1 VKSFLYPLRNRRSSL
16 RGREHHVNQTTYVT
30 VRHDFSRPFGTV
42 LFRPV
47 YPGLPSWATLS
58 RPYGTS
64 LFRPGLSR
72 TVLGYFQKLS
82 IVPSGIVGSH
92 NLVRGLCRRL
102 GYTDSLLEETLL
114 ACLRYLAVVSLLF
127 VSSFLAHADSVGEL
141 SDSFW
146 QWRAQEQPFSTDDIP
161 RIERPA
167 NLVIDWSAQTIQQ
180 RLQQL
185 DRFEQRWKALA
196 PPAQTPVHDEV
207 DYRLLGS
214 ALARVRW
221 ELAIE
226 QGWKRDPQFY
236 VDQTLGSVFHLL
248 LQPPPFSESRQQE
261 IIKRV
266 GQIPTTLQA
275 AQQNLTDL
283 RQPFAQLAIESLDQ
297 VSERSLH
304 MQKALT
310 PYFSAA
316 NNEAL
321 QQAIPAAI
329 TALTQYRAWLTSKL
343 PAARK
348 DTAIGRDN
356 YLFFLRKVALLPYT
370 PEQLLAMSQQEW
382 SRSVAFEAYQQTR
395 LAGASPAPLFP
406 TADAQIQAEKADEE
420 KVRAFLVEQKIL
432 TVPTWMKHYRNLLL
446 PDYLEPFQDLGEN
459 DDLTGPSRLDED
471 GTSYIRVPGPNLGF
485 FKLSQA
491 HDPRP
496 ILVHEGIPGHYFQL
510 CLGWHNPDPI
520 RRHYY
525 DSGANEGLGFYAE
538 EMMLQAGFF
547 DDNPHTRETIY
558 SFMRLRALRVAVD
571 VKLALGEFTLQ
582 QGADYLARTVPM
594 DRATALDEAAMFS
607 STPGQGISYQIGK
620 LQIIRLLSDA
630 RRMPDFSMLKFNDFA
645 WNNGNVPIALQRW
658 ELLQDA
664 SDVPR

>member
-1 VKSFLYPLRNRRSSL
+1 
-16 RGREHHVNQTTYVT
+16 
-30 VRHDFSRPFGTV
+30 
-42 LFRPV
+42 
-47 YPGLPSWATLS
+47 
-58 RPYGTS
+58 
-64 LFRPGLSR
+64 
-72 TVLGYFQKLS
+72 
-82 IVPSGIVGSH
+82 
-92 NLVRGLCRRL
+92 
-102 GYTDSLLEETLL
+102 L

-127 VSSFLAHADSVGEL
+127 VSCSFARVDSVDEL

-146 QWRAQEQPFSTDDIP
+146 QWRALEQPFSADDIP

-167 NLVIDWSAQTIQQ
+167 NLVIDWSPQTIAR
-180 RLQQL
+180 RLQEL

-196 PPAQTPVHDEV
+196 PPAQTPVHDQV

-214 ALARVRW
+214 AVARVRW

-236 VDQTLGSVFHLL
+236 VDQTLGSVFQLL

-261 IIKRV
+261 IVTRIR
-266 GQIPTTLQA
+266 QIPTTLQA
-275 AQQNLTDL
+275 AEQNLTDL
-283 RQPFAQLAIESLDQ
+283 RQPFARLAIDSLDQ
-297 VSERSLH
+297 VSERSLRT
-304 MQKALT
+304 QKALA

-321 QQAIPAAI
+321 QQAMPAAI
-329 TALTQYRAWLTSKL
+329 TALTQYRAWLTTKL

-348 DTAIGRDN
+348 ETAIGRGN
-356 YLFFLRKVALLPYT
+356 YLFFLRYVALLPYT
-370 PEQLLAMSQQEW
+370 PEQLMAMSQQEW

-395 LAGASPAPLFP
+395 LAGAPPAPFFP
-406 TADAQIQAEKADEE
+406 TAEAQIKAEKGDEE

-432 TVPTWMKHYRNLLL
+432 SVPAWMKHYRNLSL
-446 PDYLEPFQDLGEN
+446 PAYLEPFQDLGEN
-459 DDLTGPSRLDED
+459 DDLTGPSRLDQD
-471 GTSYIRVPGPNLGF
+471 GTSYIRPPGPDLGF

-496 ILVHEGIPGHYFQL
+496 ILVHEGVPGHYFQL
-510 CLGWHNPDPI
+510 CLGWHNQDHI

-558 SFMRLRALRVAVD
+558 SFMRLRALRVEVD

-620 LQIIRLLSDA
+620 LQITRLLSDA
-630 RRMPDFSMLKFNDFA
+630 RRMPDFSMQKFNDFV

-664 SDVPR
+664 SDISR

>member
-1 VKSFLYPLRNRRSSL
+1 
-16 RGREHHVNQTTYVT
+16 
-30 VRHDFSRPFGTV
+30 
-42 LFRPV
+42 
-47 YPGLPSWATLS
+47 
-58 RPYGTS
+58 
-64 LFRPGLSR
+64 
-72 TVLGYFQKLS
+72 
-82 IVPSGIVGSH
+82 
-92 NLVRGLCRRL
+92 
-102 GYTDSLLEETLL
+102 L
-114 ACLRYLAVVSLLF
+114 ACLRYLAIVSLLF
-127 VSSFLAHADSVGEL
+127 VSGSLARADSVGEL

-146 QWRAQEQPFSTDDIP
+146 QWRAQEQPFSSDDIP

-167 NLVIDWSAQTIQQ
+167 NLVIDWSLQTIVQ

-185 DRFEQRWKALA
+185 DGFEQRWKALT
-196 PPAQTPVHDEV
+196 PPAQTPVHDQV

-297 VSERSLH
+297 ISERSLRT
-304 MQKALT
+304 QKALT

-329 TALTQYRAWLTSKL
+329 TALTQYRAWLTGKL

-406 TADAQIQAEKADEE
+406 TADAQIQAETADEE

-432 TVPTWMKHYRNLLL
+432 TVPAWMKHYHNLLV

-459 DDLTGPSRLDED
+459 DDLTGPSRLDQD
-471 GTSYIRVPGPNLGF
+471 GTSYIRVPGPDLGF

-496 ILVHEGIPGHYFQL
+496 ILVHEGVPGHYFQL

-558 SFMRLRALRVAVD
+558 SFMRLRALRVEVD

-607 STPGQGISYQIGK
+607 STPGQGISYHVGK

-630 RRMPDFSMLKFNDFA
+630 RRMPDFSMLKFNDFV

>member
-1 VKSFLYPLRNRRSSL
+1 M
-16 RGREHHVNQTTYVT
+16 
-30 VRHDFSRPFGTV
+30 
-42 LFRPV
+42 
-47 YPGLPSWATLS
+47 
-58 RPYGTS
+58 
-64 LFRPGLSR
+64 
-72 TVLGYFQKLS
+72 
-82 IVPSGIVGSH
+82 
-92 NLVRGLCRRL
+92 
-102 GYTDSLLEETLL
+102 

-127 VSSFLAHADSVGEL
+127 VSCSFARVDSVDEL

-146 QWRAQEQPFSTDDIP
+146 QWRAQEQPFSADDIP

-167 NLVIDWSAQTIQQ
+167 NLVIDWSPQTIAR
-180 RLQQL
+180 RLQEL

-196 PPAQTPVHDEV
+196 PPAQTPVHDQV

-214 ALARVRW
+214 AVARVRW

-236 VDQTLGSVFHLL
+236 VDQTLGSVFQLL

-261 IIKRV
+261 IVTRIR
-266 GQIPTTLQA
+266 QIPTTLQA
-275 AQQNLTDL
+275 AEQNLTDL
-283 RQPFAQLAIESLDQ
+283 RQPFARLAIDSLDQ
-297 VSERSLH
+297 VSERSLRT
-304 MQKALT
+304 QKALA

-321 QQAIPAAI
+321 QQAMPAAI
-329 TALTQYRAWLTSKL
+329 TALTQYRAWLTTKL

-348 DTAIGRDN
+348 ETAIGRDN
-356 YLFFLRKVALLPYT
+356 YLFFLRYVALLPYT
-370 PEQLLAMSQQEW
+370 PEQLMAMSQQEW

-395 LAGASPAPLFP
+395 LAGAPPAPFFP
-406 TADAQIQAEKADEE
+406 TAEAQIKAEKGDEE

-432 TVPTWMKHYRNLLL
+432 SVPAWMKHNRNLSL
-446 PDYLEPFQDLGEN
+446 PAYLEPFQDLGEN
-459 DDLTGPSRLDED
+459 DDLTGPSRLDQD
-471 GTSYIRVPGPNLGF
+471 GTSYIRPPGPDLGF

-496 ILVHEGIPGHYFQL
+496 ILVHEGVPGHYFQL
-510 CLGWHNPDPI
+510 CLGWHNQDHI

-558 SFMRLRALRVAVD
+558 SFMRLRALRVEVD

-620 LQIIRLLSDA
+620 LQITRLLSDA
-630 RRMPDFSMLKFNDFA
+630 RRMPDFSMQKFNDFV

-664 SDVPR
+664 SDISR

>member
-1 VKSFLYPLRNRRSSL
+1 MP
-16 RGREHHVNQTTYVT
+16 
-30 VRHDFSRPFGTV
+30 
-42 LFRPV
+42 
-47 YPGLPSWATLS
+47 
-58 RPYGTS
+58 
-64 LFRPGLSR
+64 
-72 TVLGYFQKLS
+72 
-82 IVPSGIVGSH
+82 
-92 NLVRGLCRRL
+92 
-102 GYTDSLLEETLL
+102 L

-127 VSSFLAHADSVGEL
+127 VSSFVAHADSVDEL
-141 SDSFW
+141 NDSFW
-146 QWRAQEQPFSTDDIP
+146 QWRAQEQPFSADDIP

-167 NLVIDWSAQTIQQ
+167 NLVIDWSPQTIAQ
-180 RLQQL
+180 RLTEL
-185 DRFEQRWKALA
+185 DRFEQRWKALV
-196 PPAQTPVHDEV
+196 PPAQTAIHDQV

-214 ALARVRW
+214 AVARVRW

-236 VDQTLGSVFHLL
+236 VDQTLGSVFQLL

-261 IIKRV
+261 IVTRIR
-266 GQIPTTLQA
+266 QIPTTLQA

-283 RQPFAQLAIESLDQ
+283 RQPFARLAIDSLDQ
-297 VSERSLH
+297 ASERSLRT
-304 MQKALT
+304 QKALA

-321 QQAIPAAI
+321 QQAMPAAI
-329 TALTQYRAWLTSKL
+329 TALTQYRTWLTTKL
-343 PAARK
+343 PSARK
-348 DTAIGRDN
+348 ETAIGRDN
-356 YLFFLRKVALLPYT
+356 YLFFLRNVALLPYT
-370 PEQLLAMSQQEW
+370 PEQLMAMSQQEW

-395 LAGASPAPLFP
+395 LAGAPPAPFFP
-406 TADAQIQAEKADEE
+406 TAEAQIQAEKTDEE

-432 TVPTWMKHYRNLLL
+432 SVPAWIKHYRNLSL
-446 PDYLEPFQDLGEN
+446 PAYLEPFQDLGEN

-471 GTSYIRVPGPNLGF
+471 GTSYIHPPGPDLGF

-496 ILVHEGIPGHYFQL
+496 ILVHEGVPGHYFQL
-510 CLGWHNPDPI
+510 CLGWHNQDPI

-547 DDNPHTRETIY
+547 DDNAHTRKTIY
-558 SFMRLRALRVAVD
+558 SFMRLRALRVEVD

-620 LQIIRLLSDA
+620 LQITRLLSDA
-630 RRMPDFSMLKFNDFA
+630 RRMPDFSMQKFNDFV
-645 WNNGNVPIALQRW
+645 WDNGNVPIALQRW